1 VLAIASIGVFM
12 TVLDLFIVNVAFP
25 DIQRDFDGSTLS
37 KLSWIL
43 NGYAIVYAALLVPAG
58 RMADRIGQKRIFLG
72 GLALFTIASALC
84 AAAPNAETLIVAR
97 LIQAAGAAAVT
108 PTSLAL
114 VLSAVPAERRG
125 WALGMWTAVGGT
137 GAAAGPTIGGILV
150 SLDWRWVFLV
160 NLPIGIIS
168 ILIGVRSLQEHR
180 TDPNG
185 HRPDMLG
192 ALLLVFSVAALSLGI
207 VQGPE
212 WGWGS
217 GRIIGSFV
225 AAVVL
230 IGGFIYRSGH
240 HASPIVEPEIVK
252 VPSFAIASIS
262 AFLFMAS
269 FSVMLLGLVQYMTD
283 VWHYSPLRTGLA
295 ISPGPLMVP
304 FVATRLLPRVL
315 RFGAPK
321 VALSG
326 ALLYAAA
333 AIYWYEQTGASREYA
348 TVLLPGLIAGG
359 FGFGLTMPVL
369 MATATRSLPAQ
380 RFATGSAVI
389 TMARQIGSVFGVS
402 ILIVFLDSANG
413 DFINAFHNGWLFMAG
428 TALAAGLAALAL
440 SLRAAPV
447 GAPVP
452 VALD

>member
-1 VLAIASIGVFM
+1 M
-12 TVLDLFIVNVAFP
+12 
-25 DIQRDFDGSTLS
+25 
-37 KLSWIL
+37 
-43 NGYAIVYAALLVPAG
+43 
-58 RMADRIGQKRIFLG
+58 
-72 GLALFTIASALC
+72 
-84 AAAPNAETLIVAR
+84 
-97 LIQAAGAAAVT
+97 
-108 PTSLAL
+108 
-114 VLSAVPAERRG
+114 
-125 WALGMWTAVGGT
+125 
-137 GAAAGPTIGGILV
+137 LV

-160 NLPIGIIS
+160 NLPIGILS
-168 ILIGVRSLQEHR
+168 VLIGLKELREHR

-192 ALLLVFSVAALSLGI
+192 ATLLVLSVALLSLGI
-207 VQGPE
+207 VQGPD

-225 AAVVL
+225 AAVIL
-230 IGGFIYRSGH
+230 IAGFIYRSSH
-240 HASPIVEPEIVK
+240 HASPIVEPAIVK
-252 VPSFAIASIS
+252 VPSFSIASVS

-283 VWHYSPLRTGLA
+283 IWDYSALRTGLA

-315 RFGAPK
+315 RFGAPV
-321 VALSG
+321 VAFTG

-333 AIYWYEQTGASREYA
+333 AIYWYEQTGPSREYA

-369 MATATRSLPAQ
+369 MATATRSLPPQ

-402 ILIVFLDSANG
+402 ILIVFLDSADG
-413 DFINAFHNGWLFMAG
+413 DFIHAFHNGWLFMAA
-428 TALAAGLAALAL
+428 TALAAGLMALAL
-440 SLRAAPV
+440 AFRSAP
-447 GAPVP
+447 ATQSSMPV
-452 VALD
+452 VMD